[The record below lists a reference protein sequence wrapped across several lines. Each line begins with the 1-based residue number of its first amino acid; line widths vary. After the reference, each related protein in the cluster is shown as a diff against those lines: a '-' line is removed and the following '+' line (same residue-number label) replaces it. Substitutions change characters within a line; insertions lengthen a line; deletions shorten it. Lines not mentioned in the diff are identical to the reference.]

1 MKKLKKIVIYIVLLT
16 AIIFMMTRYVYASK
30 DSFNIN
36 DFISLSEYSDDF
48 KEWVKLSDEEKNNTL
63 SPKLY
68 NMLDDSYISEN
79 PIYQAAIVG
88 ASVNSRFSL
97 QEKIPA
103 NLEIRNQRSTS
114 LCWAFAGL
122 SSLETNLALSDYR
135 NGLANAKIYD
145 YSERHANY
153 SSTRT
158 FLNGQVND
166 YGVDRNLGEGGQW
179 YLIETYLT
187 NGKGAIPEEN
197 MPFEDN
203 EDVIDISQL
212 DNKNPVTTLYDTVY
226 FDNYNQLS
234 GDARTQTM
242 NEIKQHIQNYGSVF
256 ATIHGNSANSV
267 LDSCYDNDTGA
278 KYCSNQILHRT
289 DHAVSTIGW
298 DDDYD
303 KNNFQENSRPNENGA
318 WIVRNSWGENLEY
331 DLSELK
337 EELYR
342 TYPTQ
347 CNSHN
352 WFKPEDIPDEFI
364 ESAGYKISGD
374 KVLLPIGDHGLMYV
388 SYEDCN
394 VGATLY
400 GVVSSSDSVDYD
412 YVYQYNKLYPA
423 IQIAVNTNETVLC
436 NVFDK
441 QSDST
446 EYLTEVSLTAPE
458 AYECKVYVNPNGEGK
473 SSDELKPVKLVTGD
487 SEKIDKGYHTL
498 EFAEPVEITGDK
510 YTVAIEII
518 GTRPNTIDILLEGK
532 VDSLPLFD
540 NVQVERNKCF
550 VSTTTDFD
558 NCEWVDLGDLETV
571 TTNLP
576 NGDSSIKAFTKTA
589 LEDKSVSDIEIISE
603 PNKTEYIE
611 GENFDKTGM
620 KVIVYFND
628 GTSKELSDSDY
639 NISNGSN
646 LKSDQTYVTITYM
659 GKTAEQQITVK
670 ENENL
675 DTDPVDTDK
684 EPDEKEE
691 VPVNTNVTNCYTTIS
706 KVQSYQYTDDASKNY
721 TLVELEVAGIKR
733 DLSND
738 SFEYSYYLSSNPNLK
753 NITDWV
759 KIKEEQKLENKLQ
772 FKIDSRDIPNFSEIS
787 KSNTIYLYVRESVE
801 KGGNQ
806 SVITTSAMNFNVGDA
821 KIETYVDNTKKD
833 NSGTTN
839 NNQNNG
845 NNGNSGVQGDTS
857 KNQGGQTVNQD
868 DTTSKSNLPKTGA
881 TILAV
886 FIIIIAIVGIV
897 TFVRYEILNK
907 NTKL

>member
-1 MKKLKKIVIYIVLLT
+1 MDN
-16 AIIFMMTRYVYASK
+16 II
-30 DSFNIN
+30 I
-36 DFISLSEYSDDF
+36 
-48 KEWVKLSDEEKNNTL
+48 
-63 SPKLY
+63 
-68 NMLDDSYISEN
+68 
-79 PIYQAAIVG
+79 
-88 ASVNSRFSL
+88 
-97 QEKIPA
+97 
-103 NLEIRNQRSTS
+103 
-114 LCWAFAGL
+114 
-122 SSLETNLALSDYR
+122 
-135 NGLANAKIYD
+135 
-145 YSERHANY
+145 
-153 SSTRT
+153 
-158 FLNGQVND
+158 
-166 YGVDRNLGEGGQW
+166 
-179 YLIETYLT
+179 
-187 NGKGAIPEEN
+187 
-197 MPFEDN
+197 
-203 EDVIDISQL
+203 
-212 DNKNPVTTLYDTVY
+212 
-226 FDNYNQLS
+226 
-234 GDARTQTM
+234 
-242 NEIKQHIQNYGSVF
+242 
-256 ATIHGNSANSV
+256 
-267 LDSCYDNDTGA
+267 
-278 KYCSNQILHRT
+278 
-289 DHAVSTIGW
+289 
-298 DDDYD
+298 
-303 KNNFQENSRPNENGA
+303 
-318 WIVRNSWGENLEY
+318 
-331 DLSELK
+331 
-337 EELYR
+337 
-342 TYPTQ
+342 
-347 CNSHN
+347 
-352 WFKPEDIPDEFI
+352 
-364 ESAGYKISGD
+364 
-374 KVLLPIGDHGLMYV
+374 
-388 SYEDCN
+388 
-394 VGATLY
+394 
-400 GVVSSSDSVDYD
+400 
-412 YVYQYNKLYPA
+412 
-423 IQIAVNTNETVLC
+423 
-436 NVFDK
+436 
-441 QSDST
+441 
-446 EYLTEVSLTAPE
+446 
-458 AYECKVYVNPNGEGK
+458 
-473 SSDELKPVKLVTGD
+473 
-487 SEKIDKGYHTL
+487 
-498 EFAEPVEITGDK
+498 
-510 YTVAIEII
+510 
-518 GTRPNTIDILLEGK
+518 
-532 VDSLPLFD
+532 
-540 NVQVERNKCF
+540 
-550 VSTTTDFD
+550 
-558 NCEWVDLGDLETV
+558 
-571 TTNLP
+571 
-576 NGDSSIKAFTKTA
+576 
-589 LEDKSVSDIEIISE
+589 
-603 PNKTEYIE
+603 NKTEYIE